1 MGLARDTWW
10 AVELSVL
17 SILSWHLSVL
27 DFLHYYHCISMA
39 PFNRRLLPQGHTAGS
54 PRSHCWFLALS
65 PLLVFTSRGFYRGCE
80 GAVGA
85 KPIIRSETKLHYRHI
100 WEDRTLGL
108 SPHTS
113 FLLHLSRFP
122 FSNTLA
128 THTHTHTHVTFVHAS
143 SPPQS
148 FFPLLS
154 LRVE

>member
-1 MGLARDTWW
+1 M
-10 AVELSVL
+10 SVL

-39 PFNRRLLPQGHTAGS
+39 PFNRRLRTLLPQGHAAGS

-65 PLLVFTSRGFYRGCE
+65 PLLVFTSRTPSRARVRGCE

-100 WEDRTLGL
+100 WEDRTLGP
-108 SPHTS
+108 SPRTS